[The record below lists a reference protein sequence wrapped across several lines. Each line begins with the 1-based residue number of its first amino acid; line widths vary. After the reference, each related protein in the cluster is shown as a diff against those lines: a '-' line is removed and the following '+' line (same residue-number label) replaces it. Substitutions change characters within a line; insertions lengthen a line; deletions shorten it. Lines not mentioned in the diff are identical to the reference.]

1 MISACLPVQ
10 KSERRGPLK
19 RGRSRLISLGA
30 KVRAKAAATAA
41 AATGIQA
48 LSATPAGPPKPTPP
62 APPPPDPPKRTGSLD
77 ALLNDELAK
86 KDAGKAEKQ
95 KEKGKPKAPPDVQV
109 VVVRQSLV

>member
-1 MISACLPVQ
+1 M
-10 KSERRGPLK
+10 K
-19 RGRSRLISLGA
+19 RGRSRLISRGA

>member
-1 MISACLPVQ
+1 MQ
-10 KSERRGPLK
+10 NSERRGPLK

-48 LSATPAGPPKPTPP
+48 LSATPVGPPKPTPP
-62 APPPPDPPKRTGSLD
+62 AEAPPPPADPPKRTGSLD

-109 VVVRQSLV
+109 DVVRQSLV